1 MEAAI
6 GIAFVVAAIVGIR
19 AFSRNKKTVQAM
31 SQQADSSEQPQ
42 QTQAPP
48 APGVAP
54 PPPPA
59 TQSGEPVNLTPQE
72 MMVLDIFRKSGSFG
86 KPPKRTVKRNRFS
99 IWAALKTG
107 DKNQDQQLMSDISVG
122 VDGLVTKGLALEP
135 DKNPESKTGITLTD
149 QGYDLMVER

>member
-6 GIAFVVAAIVGIR
+6 GIAFVVAVIVGIR

-31 SQQADSSEQPQ
+31 SQQAANSNQPQ

-59 TQSGEPVNLTPQE
+59 PQPGGPVNLAPQE
-72 MMVLDIFRKSGSFG
+72 MMILELFRKSGSFG

-99 IWAALKTG
+99 IWVVLKTG
-107 DKNQDQQLMSDISVG
+107 DANQDQQLTSDIAVG
-122 VDGLVTKGLALEP
+122 ADGLVAKGLALEP
-135 DKNPESKTGITLTD
+135 DKNPESKTGISLTD
-149 QGYDLMVER
+149 QGYDLMIEL